1 MGTLSLVSRRDDPST
16 ADKRIRS
23 YLGFP
28 LINPVFPA
36 IMI

>member
-1 MGTLSLVSRRDDPST
+1 MGTLSLVGRRDDPST
-16 ADKRIRS
+16 AYKSTRS
-23 YLGFP
+23 YSGFP

>member
-1 MGTLSLVSRRDDPST
+1 MGALSRVGRRDDPST
-16 ADKRIRS
+16 AGRSPRS

-28 LINPVFPA
+28 PINPVFPA

>member
-1 MGTLSLVSRRDDPST
+1 MGTLSLVGRRDDPST
-16 ADKRIRS
+16 ADKSIRS